1 MPEEAQKSSHVRC
14 RTIVEILGKPK
25 EHVEET
31 LKGYVRDIKKDGD
44 LVVLKE
50 DYAEATEQGNLWAEF
65 VELDLVVK
73 GLPKLISFCFEY
85 MPSSIEI
92 MKPEEF
98 RLLNSEM
105 AGFLNDLQG
114 RLHNVDMLAKQL
126 KFQNDFLRRNMNAML
141 HNIVMIT
148 LKGRSLGVEQLAA
161 ATGTDRGEL
170 DKFIERMIKENKIK
184 REDGLLSLA

>member
-1 MPEEAQKSSHVRC
+1 MPEEAQKLSHIRC

-31 LKGYVRDIKKDGD
+31 LKGYVSGIKKDRD
-44 LVVLKE
+44 LVVLGE
-50 DYAEATEQGNLWAEF
+50 DYADATEQGNMWAKF

-73 GLPKLISFCFEY
+73 GLPKLIGFCFEY

-92 MKPEEF
+92 IKPDEF
-98 RLLNSEM
+98 KVLGSEM

-114 RLHNVDMLAKQL
+114 RLHNVDMLTKQL
-126 KFQNDFLRRNMNAML
+126 KFQNDFLRRNMNAMM

-148 LKGRSLGVEQLAA
+148 LKGRSLTTEQLAA
-161 ATGTDRGEL
+161 VTGIDREEL
-170 DKFIERMIKENKIK
+170 DKFIEKMIKENKIRK
-184 REDGLLSLA
+184 EDDLLSLA

>member
-1 MPEEAQKSSHVRC
+1 MPEEAQKSNHIRC

-25 EHVEET
+25 EHVEEA
-31 LKGYVRDIKKDGD
+31 LKGYVGGIRKDRD
-44 LVVLKE
+44 LVVLGE
-50 DYAEATEQGNLWAEF
+50 DYAEATAQGNMWAKF

-73 GLPKLISFCFEY
+73 GLPKLIGFCFEY

-92 MKPEEF
+92 IKPDDF

-114 RLHNVDMLAKQL
+114 RLHNVDMLTKQL
-126 KFQNDFLRRNMNAML
+126 KFQNDFLRVNMNAMM

-148 LKGRSLGVEQLAA
+148 LKGRSLAAEQLASV
-161 ATGTDRGEL
+161 TGIDKGEL
-170 DKFIERMIKENKIK
+170 DKFIEKMIKEGKIIK
-184 REDGLLSLA
+184 EDELLSLA